1 MIGEGK
7 RAILVPRLK
16 NVTSENIVK
25 MDLGNNKQASC
36 QHLDYGFMEKIKYCQ
51 IHATNISSDP
61 VPLTDRS
68 LPSISGITTVHQTAD
83 LPLVICTSVVM
94 TSFL

>member
-1 MIGEGK
+1 MPWIDN
-7 RAILVPRLK
+7 A
-16 NVTSENIVK
+16 TSENIVK
-25 MDLGNNKQASC
+25 LNPGDNKQASC

-51 IHATNISSDP
+51 IHAIPTTTTNITSDP